1 MAWQAAAAKAAVAVV
16 KDPKLRNFV
25 FGIILVVLLIVVAPI
40 AVLLGISD
48 VTTSLNLDDPDAQQ
62 QIIDRLSPEQRA
74 ALQTFEIDLLSIE
87 TKMADAGHG
96 ARVREAQMLYLAVLY
111 KTAPTRSE
119 WLTQLVDCFADDPDA
134 STLVQRFN
142 TTFGTEIGTEE
153 FEQAM
158 SLVKKTYIDTSQ
170 YTDLTTKNSTDLV
183 IWAQNALDA
192 GWGYVW
198 GTHGEI
204 LTESRLSGLLGMY
217 PDELGEKEEFIRQ
230 TWLGSRVSD
239 CSGFVKGYGWYNAET
254 QQFDCGANGAVDQNA
269 NTMYSTAAVK
279 GSMDTM
285 PDTPGLAVWYDGHM
299 GIYIGNGEVIHA
311 ANTEL
316 GVCKTTIASGGWQGW
331 FEVPWVNYVETAE
344 ETGGE
349 IP

>member
-1 MAWQAAAAKAAVAVV
+1 MAII
-16 KDPKLRNFV
+16 KDPKLRNWV
-25 FGIILVVLLIVVAPI
+25 FGLILVVLLVVVAPI

-48 VTTSLNLDDPDAQQ
+48 VTTSLNLGGPDAQQ
-62 QIIDRLSPEQRA
+62 QIIDNLSPEQRA
-74 ALQTFEIDLLSIE
+74 ALQAFEIDLLSIE

-96 ARVREAQMLYLAVLY
+96 ARVREAQMMYLAVLY
-111 KTAPTRSE
+111 KTAPTRPE
-119 WLTQLVDCFADDPDA
+119 WLAQLVECFADNPDA
-134 STLVQRFN
+134 SVLVQRFN
-142 TTFGTEIGTEE
+142 TTFGTEIVLEE
-153 FEQAM
+153 FEQVM

-170 YTDLTTKNSTDLV
+170 FSDLATKNSTDLV
-183 IWAQNALDA
+183 IWAQSALDA

-204 LTESRLSGLLGMY
+204 LTETRLTRLLGMY

-230 TWLGSRVSD
+230 TWLGSRSSD

-254 QQFDCGANGAVDQNA
+254 QQFDYGANGAVDQNA
-269 NTMYSTAAVK
+269 NTMYSTATTK
-279 GSMDTM
+279 GPMNTM

-311 ANTEL
+311 ANTVL

-331 FEVPWVNYVETAE
+331 FEVPWITYIASKEGSELT
-344 ETGGE
+344 
-349 IP
+349 